1 MRRNKNMDENNS
13 VVEWLYE
20 AYSNSNSIEDELIK
34 KDFAALYESMN
45 GMPIAEIDKV
55 IYPVCTLC
63 RDYERISFVEGVKV
77 GAKLVLDLE
86 L

>member
-20 AYSNSNSIEDELIK
+20 VYSSDSIEDEQIK
-34 KDFAALYESMN
+34 QDFAALYEPMN
-45 GMPIAEIDKV
+45 GMPLAEIDKV

-77 GAKLVLDLE
+77 GAKLVLDLK